1 MDKSKFPNELPDEL
15 YPKLNNEQIARLSRV
30 GMRRTVPAGEILFD
44 QGTIRR
50 RFYVV
55 LKGAIE
61 ASLPSSE
68 GDVHLRMHR
77 PARLSPVNSICSRA
91 APAW

>member
-1 MDKSKFPNELPDEL
+1 MDKSQFPNELPDEL

-30 GMRRTVPAGEILFD
+30 GIRRTVPAGEILFD

-61 ASLPSSE
+61 AYASL
-68 GDVHLRMHR
+68 LRG
-77 PARLSPVNSICSRA
+77 
-91 APAW
+91 